1 MVAVRFL
8 VESSVDI
15 PTLQSCIVSGEQ
27 EEIKKTIKSV
37 SIIAV
42 ALLNSLKIDIPK
54 FFIGKS
60 IFNYLLHN
68 DDKSILFTYLILIFT

>member
-8 VESSVDI
+8 VEFSVDI

-27 EEIKKTIKSV
+27 EGIKKTIKSV

>member
-1 MVAVRFL
+1 MR
-8 VESSVDI
+8 
-15 PTLQSCIVSGEQ
+15 T
-27 EEIKKTIKSV
+27 KSV

-68 DDKSILFTYLILIFT
+68 DDKSILFTYLILIFTRN

>member
-1 MVAVRFL
+1 MR
-8 VESSVDI
+8 
-15 PTLQSCIVSGEQ
+15 T
-27 EEIKKTIKSV
+27 KSV
-37 SIIAV
+37 SVIAV

-54 FFIGKS
+54 FFIEES